1 MSKNNDS
8 SNEDD
13 SKDTSP
19 KETSAASTQSVQSTG
34 RRDFIKYAG
43 SGVAGFVVASVIEYP
58 YLNNQLMQK
67 DQEISNLNSQVGQ
80 LSSQVTN
87 LNDQISTLQ
96 STVSQDKTEIDN
108 LQSANNALQTQQT
121 SLNGFTTLG
130 INEQKLVEALAEIII
145 PSETDNPGAKEAG
158 VIYFIDKQ
166 LNGEYGRNANM
177 YMNPPFVMGGETG
190 PITVE
195 GITYPQGSPS
205 VPFPAG
211 QKYQYNMT
219 LREFWR
225 YGLLALQ
232 SYANSVYNNNFE
244 GLSDGQKTQVLTDLY
259 NNKPTSFNDII
270 PKDFFSEVIFMVW
283 SGFLMDPMYGGNQ
296 GMVGWKHVAFNG
308 TNQGDFYGEGYNIKQ
323 LMVAN
328 SPTRLEPSSL
338 GQYQKSI
345 GLM

>member
-1 MSKNNDS
+1 MSNKQAS
-8 SNEDD
+8 S
-13 SKDTSP
+13 DTS
-19 KETSAASTQSVQSTG
+19 TDTG
-34 RRDFIKYAG
+34 RRNFIKYIG
-43 SGVAGFVVASVIEYP
+43 SGVVGFAAASVIEYP
-58 YLNNQLMQK
+58 FLNNEIQQK
-67 DQEISNLNSQVGQ
+67 DQQISQLSSQIGQLNSQVTQ
-80 LSSQVTN
+80 
-87 LNDQISTLQ
+87 LNDQVSTLQ
-96 STVSQDKTEIDN
+96 NKVSQDQSDINN
-108 LQSANNALQTQQT
+108 LQATNNALENQQT

-130 INEQKLVEALAEIII
+130 INEQKLVEAIAETII
-145 PSETDNPGAKEAG
+145 PSETDSPGAKEAG

-166 LNGEYGRNANM
+166 LNGDYGRNANM

-190 PITVE
+190 SITVQ
-195 GITYPQGSPS
+195 GKTYPQGSPS

-211 QKYQYNMT
+211 QKYQYNLT

-244 GLSDGQKTQVLTDLY
+244 GLSDSQRIQVLTDLY
-259 NNKPTSFNDII
+259 NNKPTSFNDIV
-270 PKDFFSEVIFMVW
+270 PNDFFNEVIFMVW

-296 GMVGWKHVAFNG
+296 TMVGWKHVAFNG
-308 TNQGDFYGEGYNIKQ
+308 TNQGNFYGEGYNIKQ
-323 LMVAN
+323 LMVAS